1 MFGRQLKG
9 IIVDDGCGI
18 LGISLLADFA
28 GLGNERG
35 FGVKQLLGA
44 FIGMVI
50 VSLGLLL
57 MRKAP

>member
-1 MFGRQLKG
+1 MLGRQLAG
-9 IIVDDGCGI
+9 ITVVVGGGV

-35 FGVKQLLGA
+35 FGAKQLLGA
-44 FIGMVI
+44 VIGMVI

-57 MRKAP
+57 MRKVP